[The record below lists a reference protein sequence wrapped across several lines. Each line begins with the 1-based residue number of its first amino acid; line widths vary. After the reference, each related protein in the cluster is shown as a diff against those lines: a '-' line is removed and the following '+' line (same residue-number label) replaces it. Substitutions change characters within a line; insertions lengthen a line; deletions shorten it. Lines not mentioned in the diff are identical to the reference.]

1 MGTSRH
7 LDVGRSGEDR
17 AASWY
22 AGRGFRILER
32 NWRCPLGE
40 IDLLCTRDDTLVV
53 CEVKTRRSSAYG
65 QPFEAVTV
73 DKQRRLRRLAAYY
86 LVSEGDHARHRYY
99 GEIRFDVASVLGATI
114 SVIEGAF

>member
-1 MGTSRH
+1 M
-7 LDVGRSGEDR
+7 GEDN

-22 AGRGFRILER
+22 SRRGFRILER

-40 IDLLCTRDDTLVV
+40 IDLVCTKGSILVV
-53 CEVKTRRSSAYG
+53 CEVKARSGTAHG
-65 QPFEAVTV
+65 EPFEAVTR

-86 LVSEGDHARHRYY
+86 LVHERDHARHRYY
-99 GEIRFDVASVLGATI
+99 DEIRFDVASVRGAGV